1 MGELIAT
8 VLRLFR
14 VIGTRHKYTKGEKMI
29 RKIIG
34 TALLVIGGLL
44 GIVLLTGGLVWP
56 HIVGPITLVV
66 IGAVLLTSKRKT
78 S

>member
-1 MGELIAT
+1 
-8 VLRLFR
+8 
-14 VIGTRHKYTKGEKMI
+14 MI

-34 TALLVIGGLL
+34 TTLLVIGGLL
-44 GIVLLTGGLVWP
+44 GIVLLTGGLIWP

-66 IGAVLLTSKRKT
+66 IGAVLLIFKRKA